1 MSRFSAAST
10 LARKSTESSRPRFVP
25 WGVGSGVLVDAREL
39 FDCGTGY
46 VELVR
51 SASVGAH
58 TTDISRMAGDR
69 SARFA
74 DSAFLKFGRYMYF

>member
-1 MSRFSAAST
+1 M
-10 LARKSTESSRPRFVP
+10 
-25 WGVGSGVLVDAREL
+25 LVDAREL

-69 SARFA
+69 MAGQKRAFA
-74 DSAFLKFGRYMYF
+74 DSLWLV